1 MAKLPE
7 IQQRG
12 AVTRGPQSSVSA
24 AEIANPYQQ
33 IANALSATGQALEK
47 QQVVE
52 AQNDGQNA
60 VYRDDAGNL
69 KVDTRSNFTASGRS
83 YNAAAQQGY
92 AARLAGD
99 IRARG
104 AALTAESKGN
114 IESFNAS
121 WKAFR
126 DQTLTT
132 APKDFRG
139 AVTTMLD
146 TEGPRFAL
154 GVSEQ
159 KRSTDI
165 KEFEGNVKAEIQLL
179 DDDMSALAR
188 GGGTGT
194 SAYKEK
200 QAQARTLY
208 GQLAENPDFTVG
220 KQEADIAVKRM
231 ESRHMSE
238 AMLGTVDRA
247 LQTGGIAE
255 ARKIAERMSTDT
267 SLALS
272 PAERRQYAGLAGERI
287 NGFVA
292 QTKANLK
299 PVQDQSTVIQKRL
312 KEGVGLDLDD
322 IDTTARQLAA
332 GGDMSGAMEL
342 YSARAMAR
350 TLQGFKSSDNRGQT
364 NQAERLLS
372 EANGGSDILAAI
384 RQTESSGDPN
394 AVSERGAAGSMQVMP
409 ETADEI
415 AQELGDAGYP
425 SAGTR
430 EEKQAYLKSGG
441 VSDRYGEHYFNK
453 MMTKYGGD
461 REAALIA
468 YNGGSKRA
476 DAWIAAGRDDS
487 SIPKE
492 SADYYKKVLG
502 STVPASQF
510 SAEDVTAAKT
520 FLQTRTDKDASH
532 IDGMDGSFSVKI
544 AKMIEAAPAGIREK
558 LGIYSGARSV
568 ARQTELWEEAVIKY
582 GSAAEA
588 RKWVAPPGNSQ
599 HNHGKAA
606 DLSYGGQSLKDAP
619 PEVVSWLHQNAAQFG
634 LKFPLANENWHV
646 EDDTTRGGKG
656 SNTVNPELVKEYRA
670 EVTSDAKQLFTDI
683 KAGYDKNLTPAV
695 ADINL
700 LSRQLAVVDDP
711 DLRREVADY
720 FTSQSAIAQTAGM
733 APAQVESLVSS
744 LRADAADGATAAQ
757 AQIISGI
764 EAQEKARTQALKDD
778 PIGFGARQGM
788 IVAPP
793 PLDLSQ
799 PDTWAGTFAALQNGA
814 DVMKARG
821 QVGTISALRPEMQA
835 QVSRVLT
842 SAPPQEAVQ
851 LLGSMAANLSPDTYS
866 ATMAAL
872 YSSSQSRA
880 AAAAGALV
888 PNNPEAA
895 EGVLRGQQL
904 LKENPLLAPKRN
916 DDNTVAINDIL
927 PPAVFAPTLE
937 GARQG
942 LLDAATARYAD
953 LSAQAGDTSG
963 ELNADRMEQSVKEI
977 TGGILEFNGSQIVAP
992 RYGMS
997 QDDFDKTVE
1006 AISDQD
1012 ISAAMTSSGTSVRAD
1027 DFRDQGRLRAVAD
1040 GRYLLEFGSA
1050 ESPSYAL
1057 RRPSPGSYGQPSV
1070 FVLDLRGR

>member
-12 AVTRGPQSSVSA
+12 AVTRGPQSSVSS

-33 IANALSATGQALEK
+33 IANALSMTGQAFEK
-47 QQVVE
+47 QEVTE

-69 KVDTRSNFTASGRS
+69 KVDTRSNFSAAGRS

-104 AALTAESKGN
+104 TALTTESKGN

-126 DQTLTT
+126 DQTLTSV
-132 APKDFRG
+132 PKDFRG

-146 TEGPRFAL
+146 TEGPRFAM

-159 KRSTDI
+159 KRTTDL

-350 TLQGFKSSDNRGQT
+350 TLQGFKSSDNAAQVGMAEGAIKGANAGTGIVGKIVGVESGGNDAAQNPNSSAGGAGQFIDSTWLNMVKKYRPDVAAGKSSSELIALKKDGALSREMTGKYAEENASFLRNQGVAATDGNVYLAHFLGPRGAAQ
-364 NQAERLLS
+364 
-372 EANGGSDILAAI
+372 ILKA
-384 RQTESSGDPN
+384 DPN
-394 AVSERGAAGSMQVMP
+394 A
-409 ETADEI
+409 
-415 AQELGDAGYP
+415 
-425 SAGTR
+425 
-430 EEKQAYLKSGG
+430 
-441 VSDRYGEHYFNK
+441 
-453 MMTKYGGD
+453 
-461 REAALIA
+461 
-468 YNGGSKRA
+468 
-476 DAWIAAGRDDS
+476 
-487 SIPKE
+487 
-492 SADYYKKVLG
+492 
-502 STVPASQF
+502 
-510 SAEDVTAAKT
+510 
-520 FLQTRTDKDASH
+520 
-532 IDGMDGSFSVKI
+532 
-544 AKMIEAAPAGIREK
+544 
-558 LGIYSGARSV
+558 SV
-568 ARQTELWEEAVIKY
+568 ASIVGQDAVNANKFLA
-582 GSAAEA
+582 GKTASDLRAWADKKMGGA
-588 RKWVAPPGNSQ
+588 SSQ
-599 HNHGKAA
+599 
-606 DLSYGGQSLKDAP
+606 SI
-619 PEVVSWLHQNAAQFG
+619 
-634 LKFPLANENWHV
+634 
-646 EDDTTRGGKG
+646 
-656 SNTVNPELVKEYRA
+656 NPELIKEYRS

-700 LSRQLAVVDDP
+700 LSRQLAVVDDQ

-720 FTSQSAIAQTAGM
+720 FTAQSGIAQTAGM
-733 APAQVESLVSS
+733 QPAQVESLVSS

-778 PIGFGARQGM
+778 PIGFGVRQGM
-788 IVAPP
+788 ISAPP

-799 PDTWAGTFAALQNGA
+799 PDTWAGTFSALQNGA

-872 YSSSQSRA
+872 YSSGQSRA

-927 PPAVFAPTLE
+927 PPSVFAPTLE

-1012 ISAAMTSSGTSVRAD
+1012 ISAAMTSAGTSVRAD